1 MYDNAKMIYIKTL
14 TPTHA
19 GAGQTLQNVDMPI
32 QRETNTNIPKIEG
45 SSLKG
50 SIRHSIYRKIKI
62 NEEKVTEEKVT
73 EEKVTEE
80 KITEEE
86 KMLNKIFG
94 NDNGDSASRIGFTDA
109 KLLFFPIKSTTEI
122 YKLITCPYVLKR
134 WVEDLEY
141 CEKENLGSINLDSIK
156 SISISEGECIALNE
170 DSQVLEE
177 YIFKNTETQNKINE
191 ITKILEEFDI
201 EISEI
206 EKRIV
211 ILNDTDFIDL
221 VSMYTEIITRN
232 RIDPKKGVAENKGL
246 FTEEYLPTE
255 TIMYFMALSS
265 PDFFEKVDE
274 TSINP
279 FDYLEKELDYVFHV
293 GGYSTIGKGLVKRT
307 KITKTAN
314 KPDNSEN
321 EDGGK

>member
-50 SIRHSIYRKIKI
+50 SIKHSIYRKIKI
-62 NEEKVTEEKVT
+62 NEKDVNEEDVN
-73 EEKVTEE
+73 
-80 KITEEE
+80 EEE

-141 CEKENLGSINLDSIK
+141 CEKEDLNYINFDSIK
-156 SISISEGECIALNE
+156 SISISEGECISLNKG
-170 DSQVLEE
+170 SQVLEE
-177 YIFKNTETQNKINE
+177 YIFENNENNKNKINE
-191 ITKILEEFDI
+191 ITEILKKFDI